1 MTRKIVGVSGSLSEN
16 SKTRRLVRTIVER
29 VSEKTGLDAQL
40 IDIIDLTPDLAF
52 ARSRD
57 GLPGHLDFA
66 LTSVEQAE
74 LLVVGSPVYKGSYS
88 GLFKYF
94 FDLVDF
100 RSLARKP
107 VALTA
112 TGGGDRH
119 ALVVEHQLRPLFGF
133 FGAAT
138 LPTSLY
144 VSDRD
149 FVDGEVSE
157 PALVQRLGSLVD
169 EAVHVLERH
178 RVPA

>member
-1 MTRKIVGVSGSLSEN
+1 MTRNIVGVYVSLSEN
-16 SKTRRLVRTIVER
+16 SKTRRLVKTIVDR
-29 VSEKTGLDAQL
+29 VSERTGLSSQL
-40 IDIIDLTPDLAF
+40 IDIIDLTPDLAH
-52 ARSRD
+52 ARSRE

-66 LTSVEQAE
+66 LSSVEQAE

-119 ALVVEHQLRPLFGF
+119 ALIVEHQLRPLFGF

-149 FVDGEVSE
+149 FIDGEVRE
-157 PALVQRLGSLVD
+157 PGVIQRLDGLVE